1 MDTQALETTNRSY
14 ILPSTRTIAQS
25 ALHFHQ
31 GGKKNGNKLCKL
43 QTDGAENPFFFYFA
57 ISILLSL
64 HRSFS
69 LFKISYFEI
78 APQLDCF
85 SYSALVL

>member
-14 ILPSTRTIAQS
+14 ILPSTRTTAQS

-43 QTDGAENPFFFYFA
+43 QTDGAENPFFF
-57 ISILLSL
+57 ILLLVFYYPSIGPLASL
-64 HRSFS
+64 KSR
-69 LFKISYFEI
+69 ISR
-78 APQLDCF
+78 L
-85 SYSALVL
+85 LHN